1 VTPFVAAGLIWWRR
15 RSLFRHYAL
24 ATATTF
30 AIGLVG
36 FILVPTAP
44 PWLSDPDD
52 VTRITHEVLRDT
64 AGVSLGG
71 DDGGTV
77 ARDGFWVE
85 PNHLAALP
93 SVHVAAAVL
102 VFLAL
107 RSFGRV
113 ALAVGA
119 VYAVAMS
126 YSVVYLGE
134 HFVIDVVLGWVVA
147 LVGWRLARRR

>member
-64 AGVSLGG
+64 AG
-71 DDGGTV
+71 DGGMV